1 MTTERKLYITK
12 NWVVAILLYYSL
24 IFIIATYKATSLLI
38 DLSSKLEITAAYIF
52 ESALVGSMSI
62 AISASAI
69 AYIRKLYKLCFS
81 YASSQDNDDQLHL
94 KQLGTAFYFFT
105 RPLFA
110 VAFAILIVV
119 GMRSGMVAA
128 SKAVTFDE
136 GFVYVCMFF
145 SFYAGF
151 LSGEAIKNIERYGKN
166 KLNQVTK

>member
-1 MTTERKLYITK
+1 MEIERKLYITK
-12 NWVVAILLYYSL
+12 NWVVAILLYYSA
-24 IFIIATYKATSLLI
+24 IFIFSACKAVSLLI
-38 DLSSKLEITAAYIF
+38 DLPSMLDNQLSYIF
-52 ESALVGSMSI
+52 EASLTGSISI
-62 AISASAI
+62 ALAASAI
-69 AYIRKLYKLCFS
+69 AYIRKLYKLCFV
-81 YASSQDNDDQLHL
+81 YASSQDGDDQLQL

-128 SKAVTFDE
+128 SKEITFDE

-151 LSGEAIKNIERYGKN
+151 LSGEAIKNIEQYGKN
-166 KLNQVTK
+166 KLNQVTR